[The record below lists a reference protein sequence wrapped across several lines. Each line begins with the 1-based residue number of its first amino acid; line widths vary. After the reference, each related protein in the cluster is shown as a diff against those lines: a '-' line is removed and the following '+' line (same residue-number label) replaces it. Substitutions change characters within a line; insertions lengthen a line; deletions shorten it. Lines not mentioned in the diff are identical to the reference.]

1 MHIFYVIILLS
12 NYTLKQGGEPM
23 KTQDRDVKK
32 RRRAALSKMAILLA
46 FTVLVWLFLT
56 IDSHTF

>member
-1 MHIFYVIILLS
+1 
-12 NYTLKQGGEPM
+12 M

-32 RRRAALSKMAILLA
+32 RRRAALSKMVILLA

-56 IDSHTF
+56 MHMITK